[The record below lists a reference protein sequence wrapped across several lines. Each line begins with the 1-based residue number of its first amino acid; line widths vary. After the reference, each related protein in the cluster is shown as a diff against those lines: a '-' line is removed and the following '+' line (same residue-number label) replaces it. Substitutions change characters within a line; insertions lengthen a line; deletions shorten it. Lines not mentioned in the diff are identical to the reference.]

1 MKKYRPFMQ
10 IYNDFFE
17 QKLVDLSPNAT
28 KAYLAILS
36 RYNGKN
42 NGNISFS
49 CREMQHYLGKG
60 KSTAKNAFDELL
72 DHDII
77 RVAKNSTFDYKY
89 QLARTWFMTAIK
101 SKKKSVH
108 NIAQSVQ
115 NIGYAKARGR
125 ETGAKNKSIKH

>member
-42 NGNISFS
+42 NGKISFS
-49 CREMQHYLGKG
+49 CREMQYYLGKG

-72 DHDII
+72 DHGII
-77 RVAKNSTFDYKY
+77 RIAKNSTFDYKY
-89 QLARTWFMTAIK
+89 QLARTWFITAIK
-101 SKKKSVH
+101 AKKKSVH
-108 NIAQSVQ
+108 NIAQDVQ
-115 NIGYAKARGR
+115 NIGHVKAGVRDI
-125 ETGAKNKSIKH
+125 GAKNKSVKQ